1 MGGRVNRRLTAQ
13 RDRNQRR
20 NDDVLRI
27 VREIR
32 SEVDDLWLAQWTPS
46 RGLPQPDRLRE
57 IARDSASFEDT
68 SAKRAMNAIVKGLAE

>member
-1 MGGRVNRRLTAQ
+1 MNRRLTAQ
-13 RDRNQRR
+13 RDRNRRR

-46 RGLPQPDRLRE
+46 RAVPRPDRLRE
-57 IARDSASFEDT
+57 IARDQASYGDT
-68 SAKRAMNAIVKGLAE
+68 SAKRALNAIVKGLAE

>member
-1 MGGRVNRRLTAQ
+1 MNRRLTEARDRNQ
-13 RDRNQRR
+13 RRNQRR

-46 RGLPQPDRLRE
+46 RAVPRPDRLRE
-57 IARDSASFEDT
+57 IARDQASYGDT
-68 SAKRAMNAIVKGLAE
+68 SAMRALNAIVKGLAE

>member
-1 MGGRVNRRLTAQ
+1 MNRRLTEA

-20 NDDVLRI
+20 NDDTLRI

-46 RGLPQPDRLRE
+46 RGLPQPDTLRE

-68 SAKRAMNAIVKGLAE
+68 SAKTALNGIVKGLAE

>member
-1 MGGRVNRRLTAQ
+1 MNRRLTEARDRNQ
-13 RDRNQRR
+13 RRNQRR

-46 RGLPQPDRLRE
+46 RAVPRPDRLRE
-57 IARDSASFEDT
+57 IARDQASYGDT
-68 SAKRAMNAIVKGLAE
+68 SAKRALNAIVKGLAE

>member
-1 MGGRVNRRLTAQ
+1 MNRRLTAQ

-46 RGLPQPDRLRE
+46 RAVPRPDRLRE

>member
-1 MGGRVNRRLTAQ
+1 MNRRLTEA

-20 NDDVLRI
+20 NDDTLRI

-46 RGLPQPDRLRE
+46 RGLPQPDALRGF
-57 IARDSASFEDT
+57 ARDSASFEDT

>member
-1 MGGRVNRRLTAQ
+1 MNRRLTEA
-13 RDRNQRR
+13 RDRNMRR
-20 NDDVLRI
+20 NDDTLRI

-46 RGLPQPDRLRE
+46 RGLPQPDALRGF
-57 IARDSASFEDT
+57 ARDSASFEDT

>member
-1 MGGRVNRRLTAQ
+1 MNRRLTEARDRNQ
-13 RDRNQRR
+13 RRNQRR

-46 RGLPQPDRLRE
+46 RAVPRPDRLRE
-57 IARDSASFEDT
+57 IARDQASYGDT